1 MGADAVEQSMDG
13 RVSGTNTTENP
24 KVGPQRQL
32 SQRVPRICA
41 SRSWP
46 LLVLGVPSSVGVPP
60 VTLQCACNSPQKGTG
75 TTSKRDALCCNWSQS
90 AVGVGSL
97 LLPWPECANAMP
109 VCRRV
114 PGAPGSRLVHCSIH
128 SCTTYQN
135 QHKPGVMD
143 SRVDCQV
150 GLQQPVSKALPCP
163 SVSAN
168 GACPY
173 DFGKERKKG
182 GCGDFHLSRRRK
194 RRTRVKTKSP
204 RSDEQ
209 STG

>member
-1 MGADAVEQSMDG
+1 MQVGADAVEQSMDG

-32 SQRVPRICA
+32 SQRKPRICA

-75 TTSKRDALCCNWSQS
+75 TASKRDALCCNWSQS

-114 PGAPGSRLVHCSIH
+114 PGAPGSRLVRCSIH

-143 SRVDCQV
+143 SRWIAKSVCSSQSARRFHAHRYPQTGHV
-150 GLQQPVSKALPCP
+150 LMILGKNERRAGAVISIFLEEEKEGLV
-163 SVSAN
+163 
-168 GACPY
+168 
-173 DFGKERKKG
+173 
-182 GCGDFHLSRRRK
+182 
-194 RRTRVKTKSP
+194 
-204 RSDEQ
+204 
-209 STG
+209 